1 MRFFR
6 RKQIEIDVDEFRFD
20 SMMSLIKELPRADY
34 NRLKEAMDLGYEAYQ
49 KVRKVKTAD
58 ERELNDIEKI
68 DKSLTKEESK

>member
-1 MRFFR
+1 MSIFR
-6 RKQIEIDVDEFRFD
+6 KKRIEIDIDEFRFD

-58 ERELNDIEKI
+58 ERELDDIAQI
-68 DKSLTKEESK
+68 DKSLAKEEK

>member
-1 MRFFR
+1 MSIFR
-6 RKQIEIDVDEFRFD
+6 KKRIEIDIDEFRFD

-58 ERELNDIEKI
+58 ERELDDIEKL
-68 DKSLTKEESK
+68 DKGLGKTSE